1 MDIERQNFLKECDP
15 ATELEAAGVK
25 DIKYI
30 GPKEGFQQIA
40 VAAVSRFNDI
50 QKEGKL
56 KMFRAFV
63 LGTVGGKDIFEVRF
77 SKSLEGETLEQHMLR
92 LGMKPREN

>member
-15 ATELEAAGVK
+15 TTELESVGVTN
-25 DIKYI
+25 IKYI
-30 GPKEGFQQIA
+30 GTKEGFQQVA
-40 VAAVSRFNDI
+40 AAAVSRFNNI

-56 KMFRAFV
+56 KMFRAFI
-63 LGTVGGKDIFEVRF
+63 LGTVGGKDIFEVKF